1 MHRMFLNA
9 AAVTPFEEGVRCAF
23 AKRGDAAGVRRRFKI
38 RAAVVRGQDLAGGAG
53 ASVAQETGDRLS
65 VVMRREAW
73 PVEEAPAP
81 GTRFEVDGEA
91 GIFICKSVQPAPLG
105 WECVC
110 TRNMRGEAL

>member
-1 MHRMFLNA
+1 MHRMFENA

-23 AKRGDAAGVRRRFKI
+23 AKRGDAAGVKRTFTI
-38 RAAVVRGQDLAGGAG
+38 RAAVVRGADLSGGAG
-53 ASVAQETGDRLS
+53 ASVATETGDRLS
-65 VVMRREAW
+65 VVMRRVEW
-73 PVEEAPAP
+73 PMDEAPVP
-81 GTRFEVDGEA
+81 GTRFEIEGEA